1 MERPKKLG
9 AELENCSFKNS
20 LIDIWLDASIM
31 KRSLCDNN
39 DDLDLYQTVEVP
51 DSIYTLLK

>member
-39 DDLDLYQTVEVP
+39 DDL
-51 DSIYTLLK
+51 